1 MHYTSDYL
9 LLTLYYFSLIF
20 FIIVFFSMW
29 VPLDYSTTLHIIK
42 KEEKKKGRGVME
54 EKGKRKSEKGR
65 DKE

>member
-1 MHYTSDYL
+1 
-9 LLTLYYFSLIF
+9 
-20 FIIVFFSMW
+20 MW

-54 EKGKRKSEKGR
+54 EKGKRKSGKSG